1 MYLWL
6 LIYLLLLILF
16 ISIVLVLTVR
26 LHRLKRKVL
35 LNENQFSRLLELA
48 RRSLESLDVPIGA
61 LLIYQNDII
70 GEGYNTVLRASDAGG
85 HAEINAISDA
95 LKRLGMERFSSL
107 DRNSLF
113 LVTTFEPCLM
123 CAGAFINYNI
133 KQVYFLKEKDFM
145 YLSKEGARF
154 LRYYFRRRKMK
165 HAGEQD
171 TLFEQHPCY
180 PQRQV
185 NTGDAQ

>member
-1 MYLWL
+1 MYLRL
-6 LIYLLLLILF
+6 LSYLFLFILF
-16 ISIVLVLTVR
+16 TSIVMAMIVR

-35 LNENQFSRLLELA
+35 LNENQFSKLLELA

-61 LLIYQNDII
+61 LLIYQNEII
-70 GEGYNTVLRASDAGG
+70 GEGYNTVLRNSDAGG

-107 DRNSLF
+107 ERNSLF

-133 KQVYFLKEKDFM
+133 KQVYFLKEKDSM

-154 LRYYFRRRKMK
+154 IRYYFRRRKIK
-165 HAGEQD
+165 HAGEQN
-171 TLFEQHPCY
+171 TLFEQHPGY
-180 PQRQV
+180 PLRKV
-185 NTGDAQ
+185 NAGAAQ